1 VLLLQRHAWRKRSP
15 MLRTLARA
23 SLTAFPQIT
32 TRMAS
37 SQPDLTAAAP
47 TPAGPKTEN
56 EKPWHAA
63 FPTPTRSL
71 DDGSLSTVTAQ
82 ELREWMTRRKSL
94 EEEKDYLVVD
104 VRRTDFEVSSNAGG
118 FQLFRRRYSSGCLPS
133 GDSQN

>member
-1 VLLLQRHAWRKRSP
+1 
-15 MLRTLARA
+15 
-23 SLTAFPQIT
+23 
-32 TRMAS
+32 MAS

-82 ELREWMTRRKSL
+82 ELREWIARRKSL
-94 EEEKDYLVVD
+94 EEKGFLVVD
-104 VRRTDFEVSSNAGG
+104 VRRTDFEVCSKRWGNHLFHRRLVFRETVRTESST
-118 FQLFRRRYSSGCLPS
+118 FDTSP
-133 GDSQN
+133 